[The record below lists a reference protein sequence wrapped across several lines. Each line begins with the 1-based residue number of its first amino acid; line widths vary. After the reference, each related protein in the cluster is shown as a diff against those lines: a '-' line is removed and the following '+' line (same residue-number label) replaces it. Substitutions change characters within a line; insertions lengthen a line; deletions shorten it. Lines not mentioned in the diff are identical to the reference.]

1 LRQRSNDKWRA
12 KLTDPLLQAEIQA
25 GRAHVS
31 PLVKGLLLAFPPLPT
46 MPPLPPVVVDK
57 PAPAKKSAK
66 SKDK

>member
-1 LRQRSNDKWRA
+1 LIEFPPPLAAEVEAFAKGRGETFKSVVLAALRRHLDN
-12 KLTDPLLQAEIQA
+12 P
-25 GRAHVS
+25 
-31 PLVKGLLLAFPPLPT
+31 PPLPT